1 MPPQQIE
8 DNVVVTLQYKL
19 WLDDGEMVEESDA
32 DDPLVYL
39 HGHDNIIPGLERALQ
54 GMRVGDKKRIVV
66 EPEDAYGEYDPDDVE
81 ELALSALPPELSPE
95 VGMVLAMEDSEGHEF
110 EAVVT
115 DLDED
120 MITLDFNHPMA
131 GERLTFEVSIT
142 ELREASREELDHGH
156 VHSGHHHH

>member
-32 DDPLVYL
+32 DDPLMYL

-81 ELALSALPPELSPE
+81 ELALSALPPELNPE

-120 MITLDFNHPMA
+120 TITLDFNHPMA
-131 GERLTFEVSIT
+131 GERLTFDVTIT
-142 ELREASREELDHGH
+142 ELREASKEELDHGH
-156 VHSGHHHH
+156 VHSGHHH

>member
-32 DDPLVYL
+32 DDPLTYL

-81 ELALSALPPELSPE
+81 ELALSALPPELNPE
-95 VGMVLAMEDSEGHEF
+95 VGMVLAIENSEGHEF

-120 MITLDFNHPMA
+120 TITLDFNHPMA
-131 GERLTFEVSIT
+131 GERLTFEVTIT
-142 ELREASREELDHGH
+142 ELREASKEELTHGH